1 VFGVVRYVPA
11 PAILHHCAATYN
23 DADTACYRQ
32 ASLPPLSSPQGD
44 SARLPGRRHGLS
56 GVLATQADAHRPSDV
71 LNTLKRLGFR
81 AVVSVPDGWLGK
93 ILVRIEHEPTMRLVR
108 ATHEEEALAI
118 ACGIR
123 LGGIRTA
130 LLVQNAGV
138 LSMGAGMVS
147 LAQRYQF
154 PLLMLVSYRGT
165 PDDPVFYHVP
175 KGRATEPVLR
185 GIGLNYAVVDR
196 HRPIGPQ
203 VEHAATYAEEASC
216 PFALLLS
223 REDIQW

>member
-1 VFGVVRYVPA
+1 MTTSGARS
-11 PAILHHCAATYN
+11 AA
-23 DADTACYRQ
+23 
-32 ASLPPLSSPQGD
+32 
-44 SARLPGRRHGLS
+44 
-56 GVLATQADAHRPSDV
+56 AHRPSELLDA
-71 LNTLKRLGFR
+71 LKRLGFGV
-81 AVVSVPDGWLGK
+81 AVAVPDGWLGE
-93 ILVRIEHEPTMRLVR
+93 ILVRIERDGTLRLVR

-165 PDDPVFYHVP
+165 PEDPVFYHVP
-175 KGRATEPVLR
+175 KGRVTEPVFR
-185 GIGLNYAVVDR
+185 GIGLSYTCADR
-196 HRPIGPQ
+196 HRPIGAQ
-203 VEHAATYAEEASC
+203 VEQAATYAEEASC

-223 REDIQW
+223 REDVQW